1 MISCARVGT
10 MCTRCSIL
18 TLNQTFPALR
28 MFLKHELYIKDGY
41 TIVIVSE
48 VTFFETLTSS
58 LSSCQLFLKL
68 AATWEG
74 WITNEGTRHSVTT
87 STHHFIDID
96 VLALIKNIMHL
107 NFPSEMINSSESFHW
122 GHRPSELQVLSSR
135 LTILLTSFWN
145 QSSRPLL
152 AIRNEAGLIDF
163 CTGLYFRQS

>member
-1 MISCARVGT
+1 MISCERVGT

-18 TLNQTFPALR
+18 TLNQTFPALW
-28 MFLKHELYIKDGY
+28 MCLKHELYIKDGY

-58 LSSCQLFLKL
+58 LSSCQLFFKTSRHMGRVTFILS
-68 AATWEG
+68 
-74 WITNEGTRHSVTT
+74 HSVTT
-87 STHHFIDID
+87 STHRFIDID
-96 VLALIKNIMHL
+96 VLALIRNIMDL

-135 LTILLTSFWN
+135 LTMLLTSFWN

-163 CTGLYFRQS
+163 ALASILDSLKS

>member
-1 MISCARVGT
+1 MISCERVRT

-18 TLNQTFPALR
+18 TLNQTFPALWMR
-28 MFLKHELYIKDGY
+28 LKHELYIKDGY

-48 VTFFETLTSS
+48 VTFLKLWLHHYHPVSF
-58 LSSCQLFLKL
+58 FLKL

-87 STHHFIDID
+87 STHRFIDID
-96 VLALIKNIMHL
+96 VLALIRNIMHL

-122 GHRPSELQVLSSR
+122 GHRPSELQVLSSK
-135 LTILLTSFWN
+135 LTMLLTSFWN
-145 QSSRPLL
+145 QSSLPLL